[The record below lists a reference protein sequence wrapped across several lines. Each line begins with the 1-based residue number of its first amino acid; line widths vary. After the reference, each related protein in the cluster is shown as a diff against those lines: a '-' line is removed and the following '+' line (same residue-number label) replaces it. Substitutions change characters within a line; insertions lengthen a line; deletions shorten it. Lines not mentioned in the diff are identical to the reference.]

1 VNATLLRM
9 NQEVMESLIKL
20 EDIQIL
26 EKDKVLDL
34 IKNEKYKLAAMYKV

>member
-1 VNATLLRM
+1 MNATLLRM

-20 EDIQIL
+20 EDIKVL

>member
-20 EDIQIL
+20 EDIKVL

>member
-1 VNATLLRM
+1 MNAILQRM
-9 NQEVMESLIKL
+9 SQEVMESLIKL
-20 EDIQIL
+20 EDIQVL